1 MDPISIEEKVHHGDV
16 WTVPAKGTLKV
27 MGWKK
32 NGKWKITT
40 CPEGMEW
47 NWKCL
52 GMRGGKTTQ
61 QLILW
66 WPWQAAEV
74 GPQLLQFVLELRNF
88 YCQQKG
94 GKFEEERGVG
104 FLSMR
109 TEHISGQ
116 MCGHANHRGP
126 FTGVYIN
133 VNHRRHDIIK
143 RKDEQN
149 GCRFNP
155 AFHVFPT
162 FTQGCR
168 DETVNFTRSRY
179 KFIQG
184 SPLKWSLT
192 NTNVN
197 NAQTTQ
203 TPLKQSHRTN
213 WGPSKWLLHI
223 TFTRRDYVEAT
234 QFDKKTYIL
243 IICKVLTS
251 CDVCPFNWCLRGI

>member
-1 MDPISIEEKVHHGDV
+1 MIILAEEPVPQVTQNYSCADELSQIISSYLKIKQILEGLPTQHLNTDGCPTGDSAV
-16 WTVPAKGTLKV
+16 QQITNGSHFNRGEDAPRWRLDCPRKRDIKGNGT
-27 MGWKK
+27 GKK

-40 CPEGMEW
+40 CPEGIEW

-116 MCGHANHRGP
+116 MCGHANHMGP
-126 FTGVYIN
+126 FTGVYKCQSQTPW
-133 VNHRRHDIIK
+133 HHQEERRAK
-143 RKDEQN
+143 RMPFQSS
-149 GCRFNP
+149 NP
-155 AFHVFPT
+155 CFSNICTGVQRWDSKFH
-162 FTQGCR
+162 
-168 DETVNFTRSRY
+168 
-179 KFIQG
+179 
-184 SPLKWSLT
+184 SLT
-192 NTNVN
+192 LQVHSRVTSEM
-197 NAQTTQ
+197 
-203 TPLKQSHRTN
+203 KS
-213 WGPSKWLLHI
+213 
-223 TFTRRDYVEAT
+223 
-234 QFDKKTYIL
+234 
-243 IICKVLTS
+243 CKHK
-251 CDVCPFNWCLRGI
+251 G